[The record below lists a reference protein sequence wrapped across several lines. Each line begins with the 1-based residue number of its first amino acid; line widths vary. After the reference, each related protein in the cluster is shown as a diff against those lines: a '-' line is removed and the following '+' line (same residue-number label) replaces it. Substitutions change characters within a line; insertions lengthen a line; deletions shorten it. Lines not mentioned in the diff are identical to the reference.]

1 MGFCHV
7 SSILTLVIYSGDPYP
22 NGRNQESSAEAIAAY
37 EAVALYGLGASSV
50 FGDSDD
56 PADKV
61 GPVIFFAIFENAI
74 RRSLCKILLFVT

>member
-1 MGFCHV
+1 M
-7 SSILTLVIYSGDPYP
+7 TLVIYSGDPYP

-50 FGDSDD
+50 FGDSED

-61 GPVIFFAIFENAI
+61 GPLYFFCNLRECCTTWLMQDIVI
-74 RRSLCKILLFVT
+74 CYLLLDS